1 MFDYQFQLVL
11 LEIQNTYTYIHTCI
25 HIIYMR
31 EKNYRKRKGLALSIP
46 GPNSDLER
54 IRPFDSARP
63 EVFNPPLSQP
73 WYSFHLRIPHFSLS
87 SNSVTLSDLQ
97 LCVRDTVHCIVRDY
111 SENQTL
117 GREYTGGWRQ
127 LFLSFFFLIFFPKLF
142 DAFWKRCRRKL
153 EALFGLWIPSF
164 IHFWYWKVKM
174 SFWL

>member
-31 EKNYRKRKGLALSIP
+31 EKNYRKRKGLALNIP

-54 IRPFDSARP
+54 IRPFDSARS

-87 SNSVTLSDLQ
+87 SNSVTLSPSAVTERYSSL
-97 LCVRDTVHCIVRDY
+97 Y
-111 SENQTL
+111 SERLFGKSNF
-117 GREYTGGWRQ
+117 RERIHRMMKTAFS
-127 LFLSFFFLIFFPKLF
+127 LFFFLFFFPSFLTH
-142 DAFWKRCRRKL
+142 
-153 EALFGLWIPSF
+153 FGKGVDES
-164 IHFWYWKVKM
+164 
-174 SFWL
+174 